1 MAIARGLP
9 VLVILVASMRMTVDD
24 FGKLAL
30 VVTGITTASLLADS
44 GTDNAA
50 TWLLSRATTVTA
62 QERLFGSLRGL
73 RCILAIT
80 LTFCL
85 TAPQIQ
91 LLTTDAVSWAA
102 FAALF
107 CLANCLTANNAA
119 SRVMLRIKGKG
130 EPERLLAEKGISGAL
145 FLAGVILFPASA
157 ELYCLAYGIGAL
169 VGAASLTQKSG
180 LRRWRLGGK
189 TVGTLIRAAI
199 PFTLTTVCSAV
210 VWRAPIFVL
219 GSMGEISQAGFL
231 TLATYPVQLLS
242 SIPVLAAPLLLVK
255 GGRHQGDTFEQ
266 AKRGAASGLILMT
279 LIAICSVAL
288 KSISV
293 DFIVDDIVWTTLL
306 ILCISL
312 LPLWINPLF
321 TASLRVQSG
330 LWTPTVANATGA
342 ALMLMVVVPTT
353 LSAGAVGA
361 ATSIVVAE
369 TGVLVTLLAIAFATK
384 KRRLSAAS

>member
-1 MAIARGLP
+1 
-9 VLVILVASMRMTVDD
+9 MRMTVDD